1 MSEEV
6 KPLITRKEIVEGKFA
21 EVQKLIFTS
30 GLTVGEI
37 ASIINACQNN
47 LNNLG
52 VNMNMPAPIAPPV
65 AEEVKPE
72 VKE

>member
-1 MSEEV
+1 MSEEI
-6 KPLITRKEIVEGKFA
+6 KPQITREELVRGKFA

-52 VNMNMPAPIAPPV
+52 VNMNMPTPVAPPAV
-65 AEEVKPE
+65 EEVKPE